1 MIRLK
6 NMGLLI
12 SQILLAV
19 LGLWLATIFVPKVE
33 FTGSIQT
40 FLIAGAILGA
50 LNFFLKPILKK
61 ITLPLRI
68 LTLGLFG
75 FLINMGIIWIV
86 DIIFPELVIPGIVPL
101 FWTTLII
108 WALGYIISKLF
119 GKEPAPIKSA

>member
-1 MIRLK
+1 
-6 NMGLLI
+6 MGLLI

-40 FLIAGAILGA
+40 FLIAGVILGA

>member
-1 MIRLK
+1 
-6 NMGLLI
+6 MGLLI

>member
-1 MIRLK
+1 LIRLK